1 MHRIILTTLLLI
13 APLCARA
20 DTAIVAG
27 GCFWCVESNFESVKG
42 VSGVISGYT
51 GGDLEN
57 PSYENHEGHYEAVEI
72 TFDPSIISYDQIIA
86 KFLRSTDVVDD
97 GGQFCDRGSAYRSAI
112 FTQNAAQEAVAKA
125 ELARAQ
131 AELGQTIVTP
141 ILPAKTFWIAEDY
154 HQDYYKG
161 ENIVL
166 TRGGVKTQSEA
177 YQYYRKSCGRDARI
191 AQLWGDQAAF
201 VHKE

>member
-1 MHRIILTTLLLI
+1 MHRIILATLLLI

-97 GGQFCDRGSAYRSAI
+97 GGQFCDRGPAYRSAI

>member
-57 PSYENHEGHYEAVEI
+57 PTYENHEGHYEAVEI

-97 GGQFCDRGSAYRSAI
+97 GGQFCDRGPAYRSAI

>member
-1 MHRIILTTLLLI
+1 MHRIILATLLLI

-42 VSGVISGYT
+42 VSGVVSGYT

-97 GGQFCDRGSAYRSAI
+97 GGQFCDRGPAYRSAI